1 MFDPATHYE
10 IEVRG
15 QVDVDWLRSFD
26 SSVKLIADA
35 TGQREGLTVLNVN
48 TDQSGVVGLLRILHG
63 LGVTILQ
70 LRIVSVGD

>member
-1 MFDPATHYE
+1 MFDPATLYE

-15 QVDVDWLRSFD
+15 QVDVGWLLSFD
-26 SSVKLIADA
+26 SSVELIADA
-35 TGQREGLTVLNVN
+35 SRQREGLTVLTVI

-70 LRIVSVGD
+70 LRIMSVGG